1 MSNREQGSPED
12 LVDRLRLGVVGIPT
26 KYAKLLERA
35 ADCIEQLR
43 MPPAKVIELS
53 EGFDGADTTALINAL
68 CRRIEGQRKH
78 INALERKLEEK
89 E

>member
-1 MSNREQGSPED
+1 MSTENLTPED
-12 LVDRLRLGVVGIPT
+12 LVDRLRFAIVDAPT
-26 KYAKLLERA
+26 KHAKLFETA

-89 E
+89 Q

>member
-1 MSNREQGSPED
+1 MSDLTPDD
-12 LVDRLRLGVVGIPT
+12 LVTRLRFAVAGTPA
-26 KYAKLLERA
+26 KHAKLLELA

-43 MPPAKVIELS
+43 MPPAKVIELAES
-53 EGFDGADTTALINAL
+53 FDGADSTALTNAL

-78 INALERKLEEK
+78 IKALEQKLEEK

>member
-1 MSNREQGSPED
+1 MTDAHPTSED
-12 LVDRLRLGVVGIPT
+12 LVTRLRFAIVGAPT
-26 KYAKLLERA
+26 KQAKLFESA

-53 EGFDGADTTALINAL
+53 EGFDGADTTALISAL

-78 INALERKLEEK
+78 IAALERKLEEK
-89 E
+89 P

>member
-1 MSNREQGSPED
+1 MDTPRTPED
-12 LVDRLRLGVVGIPT
+12 LVDRLRLAIVDASA
-26 KYAKLLERA
+26 KHAKLLDSA